1 MIREQDLGKYTDSF
15 GLEPGRPP
23 GSSVVRATTKLVALR
38 RFESSPGQSIANIL
52 SWYIIPIHT
61 IRLGIEKETEIQ
73 F

>member
-15 GLEPGRPP
+15 GLEPGRPL
-23 GSSVVRATTKLVALR
+23 GSSIVRATTKLVALR
-38 RFESSPGQSIANIL
+38 RFESVSQSIANIL